1 MAQLPVELLRQIV
14 KEVRNGPPCGN
25 EDCTRASQ
33 SNDSDG
39 SVRPGQG
46 RCVHLTKYEGLL
58 GGKTVSLTPVR
69 NVIFSF
75 EEYGEYVERLP
86 MDDERNMPDDIMDD
100 FMRVAHSSAYDWT
113 DEEMSRLISGY
124 VDAEATLLLQ
134 LLPNVVSLDLDF
146 PTWDLTENESHQEQ
160 GIFRHDLLRKY
171 LNQTH
176 EEISDGESFLAS
188 LERFYMPNPYQ
199 AAFTLKS
206 AYPPCWYWDITEL
219 PGVFSFPHLKS
230 LSLERCASSGDKT
243 LYIVGKRGGIG
254 KLEELSITEA
264 ALEACDLDWIL
275 TLPNALKSF
284 KYAVPRLD
292 ELFEDCITSPRLVFE
307 HLTKQKHSLE
317 RLELS
322 TISKGDIFEQF
333 LHFDDRAEFAD
344 WDWEA
349 NDDEEGHTAKL
360 YRLFQPLD
368 LHDFKVLKSIS
379 LHVLDLLGVDFWL
392 KPGAHGKRLVD
403 VLPSSLETLI
413 LSHECDLD
421 IPKYYSRYGPGNF
434 PYYDHM
440 TGLLDCKTQRFGRL
454 RRVVLSFEHEWPD
467 CVLVEHAAEVGVELE
482 IRRFRKRRD
491 R

>member
-1 MAQLPVELLRQIV
+1 MRTAPGLRSQMTVMAASDR
-14 KEVRNGPPCGN
+14 VRV
-25 EDCTRASQ
+25 AVSISQ
-33 SNDSDG
+33 S
-39 SVRPGQG
+39 
-46 RCVHLTKYEGLL
+46 TK
-58 GGKTVSLTPVR
+58 VSLVARPSHSRLVSDLNNISLASRQLYQIAREELYRKVNIGTRQLRFFLWTVIRNPDLASLVR

-292 ELFEDCITSPRLVFE
+292 ELFEDWS
-307 HLTKQKHSLE
+307 
-317 RLELS
+317 
-322 TISKGDIFEQF
+322 G
-333 LHFDDRAEFAD
+333 
-344 WDWEA
+344 
-349 NDDEEGHTAKL
+349 
-360 YRLFQPLD
+360 
-368 LHDFKVLKSIS
+368 
-379 LHVLDLLGVDFWL
+379 
-392 KPGAHGKRLVD
+392 
-403 VLPSSLETLI
+403 
-413 LSHECDLD
+413 
-421 IPKYYSRYGPGNF
+421 
-434 PYYDHM
+434 
-440 TGLLDCKTQRFGRL
+440 
-454 RRVVLSFEHEWPD
+454 
-467 CVLVEHAAEVGVELE
+467 
-482 IRRFRKRRD
+482 RD
-491 R
+491 RPRQVTRSAPLQSKN